1 MIKIIPSANFVTTP
15 WKNGKGITT
24 ELAISPNGTL
34 ENFDWRLS
42 IASVSENGLFSN
54 FSGYLRNL
62 VLIEGQGITLI
73 HNENTRDELK
83 ALLDFATFDGGSS
96 TYGEITQGVIKDFN
110 VMTASA
116 RCQADVKTYP
126 QCIEQNISCNG
137 LVFFYSI
144 SSDISVSD
152 RQDGQRKVKQGDLLQ
167 LSSPNDVVVSGEGLI
182 VVSITNKCHI

>member
-1 MIKIIPSANFVTTP
+1 MIKIIPSADFVTTP

-73 HNENTRDELK
+73 HNENTRDELIEV
-83 ALLDFATFDGGSS
+83 LDFTTFDGGSS
-96 TYGEITQGVIKDFN
+96 TYGEITQGAIKDFN
-110 VMTASA
+110 IMTASA

-126 QCIEQNISCNG
+126 QFIEQNITCNG
-137 LVFFYSI
+137 LVFVYSI

-152 RQDGQRKVKQGDLLQ
+152 RQDGHHKVKQGDLLQ
-167 LSSPNDVVVSGEGLI
+167 LTSPNEVVVSGEGLI
-182 VVSITNKCHI
+182 VVSIASICQN